1 MPCIQLSTNQIL
13 SSDKQTILKKN
24 FGKAI
29 EIIPGKSEKW
39 LMCKFQSACDMWF
52 QGEQKYVVF
61 LEVSLYGEPEGKDI
75 DQLTKQLTQI
85 ISQELDIELEN
96 IYVKYSMTPYWGWN
110 GKNLG
115 R

>member
-1 MPCIQLSTNQIL
+1 
-13 SSDKQTILKKN
+13 
-24 FGKAI
+24 
-29 EIIPGKSEKW
+29 
-39 LMCKFQSACDMWF
+39 MCMFQSACDMWF

-85 ISQELDIELEN
+85 VSQELDIELEN
-96 IYVKYSMTPYWGWN
+96 IYVKYSMTSYWGWN

>member
-1 MPCIQLSTNQIL
+1 MIDTEINNKKLGGDFMPCIQLSTNQIL

-52 QGEQKYVVF
+52 QGEQKYV
-61 LEVSLYGEPEGKDI
+61 EI
-75 DQLTKQLTQI
+75 
-85 ISQELDIELEN
+85 
-96 IYVKYSMTPYWGWN
+96 
-110 GKNLG
+110 G
-115 R
+115 RAHV